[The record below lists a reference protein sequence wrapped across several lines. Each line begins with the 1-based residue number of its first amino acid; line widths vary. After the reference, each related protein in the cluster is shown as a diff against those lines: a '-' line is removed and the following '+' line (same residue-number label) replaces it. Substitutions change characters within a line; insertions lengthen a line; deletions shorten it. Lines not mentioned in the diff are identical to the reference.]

1 MNLSPFCGSFAT
13 ERGLFSI
20 YSATLASEPLFRYTS
35 IAVDHL
41 QEYEVYI
48 MKYQIKDGTVT
59 LGGETIL
66 SHIDFEIQ
74 GNQKIAVVGRNGAGK
89 TTLLRLI
96 AGELSLDRDDRR
108 QGPGILA
115 SRQLTVEMLGQ
126 QALAEEER
134 TVEEL
139 MMLHCPAKGLFD
151 RERFEYEREYDTL
164 FTGLGFQ
171 KEDKKR
177 SVAAFSG
184 GQKTKIALIQ
194 LLLKKPDLLLLDE
207 PTNHLDM
214 ETASWLEGYLR
225 QYPGAVVMVSHDRF
239 FMDRTADIVYEL
251 EQGKLTRYP
260 GNYTNYR
267 EQKRKNY
274 EIQMKSYLRQQEE
287 IERQEELIK
296 RFKNKPSKAAFA
308 RSRKKILERMLPVEK
323 PREDMAHIFTGTITP
338 LIPGSKW
345 VFEAEHLKIGY
356 DKHSLLELSLRI
368 RKGQKIGILGVNGS
382 GKTTF
387 LKTVAGF
394 LPAVAGECALGN
406 NITIGYFDQY
416 SAAIQSEK
424 TVVEHFSDLFPSLT
438 DKEVRT
444 ILGAYLFKGKD
455 GAKRVDDLS
464 GGEKARLVL
473 AELLQSRPNFLILDE
488 PTNHMDIQAKETL
501 ESAFQ
506 AYEGTILFV
515 SHDRYF
521 IRQVAKSVLIFENNA
536 AFYYPFGYEHY
547 LERKEKEASGEPLAA
562 RIKAE
567 EQALI
572 EGLKAVPRAERH
584 RLREIPEEEAYD
596 QWRLRLAAEAIENAA
611 EQTEEIW
618 QQILEKN
625 GKREEWELEHWD
637 QWLNEI
643 ADKNEDAACG
653 EKQEKQAEEELSA
666 FTEQYENAQSAWT
679 DACLFWYDIWCE
691 AHPEPVMDPGTSDT
705 DGSVPQDT
713 ESSKTDGSEI

>member
-1 MNLSPFCGSFAT
+1 MFVAGPKFKNPPASK
-13 ERGLFSI
+13 
-20 YSATLASEPLFRYTS
+20 LASDFRPFDPGIKLCDY
-35 IAVDHL
+35 L
-41 QEYEVYI
+41 QTYEVTT

-108 QGPGILA
+108 QGPGITA

-126 QALAEEER
+126 QALAGEER

-139 MMLHCPAKGLFD
+139 VMLNCPAKGPFD

-547 LERKEKEASGEPLAA
+547 LERKEKEAFGEPLAA

>member
-1 MNLSPFCGSFAT
+1 MFVAGPKFKNPPASK
-13 ERGLFSI
+13 
-20 YSATLASEPLFRYTS
+20 LASDFRPFDPGIKLCDY
-35 IAVDHL
+35 L
-41 QEYEVYI
+41 QTYEVTT

-108 QGPGILA
+108 QGPGITA

-126 QALAEEER
+126 QALAGEER

-139 MMLHCPAKGLFD
+139 VMLNCPAKGSFD

-424 TVVEHFSDLFPSLT
+424 TVVEHFSDLFPSLIGLLGGFGAGVAYT
-438 DKEVRT
+438 MVRRLGQIGENKAYIVFFFSAFSCVVTLPYLLFCYEPMTWKQLLCLVMAGLSAAGGQFGVTSAYCYAPAKEISVYDYT
-444 ILGAYLFKGKD
+444 QIIFAAGLGFLLFAQIPDWLSILGYCIIIAMAVVMFFY
-455 GAKRVDDLS
+455 
-464 GGEKARLVL
+464 
-473 AELLQSRPNFLILDE
+473 N
-488 PTNHMDIQAKETL
+488 KE
-501 ESAFQ
+501 S
-506 AYEGTILFV
+506 
-515 SHDRYF
+515 
-521 IRQVAKSVLIFENNA
+521 
-536 AFYYPFGYEHY
+536 
-547 LERKEKEASGEPLAA
+547 
-562 RIKAE
+562 
-567 EQALI
+567 
-572 EGLKAVPRAERH
+572 
-584 RLREIPEEEAYD
+584 
-596 QWRLRLAAEAIENAA
+596 
-611 EQTEEIW
+611 
-618 QQILEKN
+618 
-625 GKREEWELEHWD
+625 
-637 QWLNEI
+637 
-643 ADKNEDAACG
+643 DK
-653 EKQEKQAEEELSA
+653 
-666 FTEQYENAQSAWT
+666 
-679 DACLFWYDIWCE
+679 
-691 AHPEPVMDPGTSDT
+691 
-705 DGSVPQDT
+705 
-713 ESSKTDGSEI
+713 

>member
-1 MNLSPFCGSFAT
+1 
-13 ERGLFSI
+13 
-20 YSATLASEPLFRYTS
+20 
-35 IAVDHL
+35 
-41 QEYEVYI
+41 

-184 GQKTKIALIQ
+184 GQKTKIALIR
-194 LLLKKPDLLLLDE
+194 LLLQKPDLLLLDE

-214 ETASWLEGYLR
+214 ETVQWLEGYLR
-225 QYPGAVVMVSHDRF
+225 NYDRAVVMVSHDRF
-239 FMDRTADIVYEL
+239 FLDRTAQIVYEL
-251 EQGKLTRYP
+251 EDRKLTKYP
-260 GNYTNYR
+260 GNYTAYR
-267 EQKRKNY
+267 EKKRKDY
-274 EIQMKSYLRQQEE
+274 ELQKKAYIRPQEE
-287 IERQEELIK
+287 IARQEELIR
-296 RFKNKPSKAAFA
+296 RFKNKPAKASFA
-308 RSRKKILERMLPVEK
+308 RSRKKMLERMERVEA
-323 PREDMAHIFTGTITP
+323 PREDTAHIFTGEILP
-338 LIPGSKW
+338 AVPGSKW
-345 VFEAEHLKIGY
+345 VLEAEHLKIGY
-356 DKHSLLELSLRI
+356 EGHPLLELSLRM
-368 RKGQKIGILGVNGS
+368 RKGQKIALLGENGA

-387 LKTVAGF
+387 LKTAAGS
-394 LPAVAGECALGN
+394 LPPVDGVCSLGN

-416 SAAIQSEK
+416 SSAIESEQ
-424 TVVEHFSDLFPSLT
+424 TVAEHFSELFPSLNQ
-438 DKEVRT
+438 KEVRT
-444 ILGAYLFKGKD
+444 ILGSYLFPGKE
-455 GAKRVDDLS
+455 ASRKVSSLS

-488 PTNHMDIQAKETL
+488 PTNHMDIQARETL

-506 AYEGTILFV
+506 AYQGTILFV

-521 IRQVAKSVLIFENNA
+521 IRQVAKSVLIFEGA
-536 AFYYPFGYEHY
+536 RAMYYPFGYEHY
-547 LERKEKEASGEPLAA
+547 LERLEKEKEGLSPAA
-562 RIKAE
+562 RIQAE

-572 EGLKAVPRAERH
+572 AGLKAVPRAERH
-584 RLREIPEEEAYD
+584 RLREIPTEEAYD
-596 QWRLRLAAEAIENAA
+596 QWRLKMA
-611 EQTEEIW
+611 
-618 QQILEKN
+618 
-625 GKREEWELEHWD
+625 
-637 QWLNEI
+637 
-643 ADKNEDAACG
+643 EDAMNEAAG
-653 EKQEKQAEEELSA
+653 QAEEQMKVWEENRLKRLWEQAEEQPASALEAQPLEDIAPLWEKWHQACMDWYEIWSEL
-666 FTEQYENAQSAWT
+666 
-679 DACLFWYDIWCE
+679 
-691 AHPEPVMDPGTSDT
+691 HPEPEAPEPEKFADL
-705 DGSVPQDT
+705 
-713 ESSKTDGSEI
+713 ESKEDAE

>member
-1 MNLSPFCGSFAT
+1 
-13 ERGLFSI
+13 
-20 YSATLASEPLFRYTS
+20 
-35 IAVDHL
+35 
-41 QEYEVYI
+41 

-108 QGPGILA
+108 QGPGITA

-126 QALAEEER
+126 QALAGEER

-139 MMLHCPAKGLFD
+139 VMLNCPAKGPFD

-394 LPAVAGECALGN
+394 LPAVAGERALGN

-547 LERKEKEASGEPLAA
+547 LDRKEKEASGEPLAA

>member
-1 MNLSPFCGSFAT
+1 MFVAGPKFKNPPASK
-13 ERGLFSI
+13 
-20 YSATLASEPLFRYTS
+20 LASDFRPFDPGIKLCDY
-35 IAVDHL
+35 L
-41 QEYEVYI
+41 QTYEVTT

-59 LGGETIL
+59 LGGETIV

-108 QGPGILA
+108 QGPGITA

-126 QALAEEER
+126 QALAGEER

-139 MMLHCPAKGLFD
+139 VMLNCPAKGPFD

-225 QYPGAVVMVSHDRF
+225 QYPEAVVMVSHDRF

>member
-1 MNLSPFCGSFAT
+1 MFVAGPKFKNPPASK
-13 ERGLFSI
+13 
-20 YSATLASEPLFRYTS
+20 LASDFRPFDPGIKLCDY
-35 IAVDHL
+35 L
-41 QEYEVYI
+41 QTYEVTT

-108 QGPGILA
+108 QGPGITA

-126 QALAEEER
+126 QALAGEER

-139 MMLHCPAKGLFD
+139 VMLNCPAKGPFD

-368 RKGQKIGILGVNGS
+368 RKVQKIGILGVNGS

>member
-1 MNLSPFCGSFAT
+1 
-13 ERGLFSI
+13 
-20 YSATLASEPLFRYTS
+20 
-35 IAVDHL
+35 
-41 QEYEVYI
+41 

-108 QGPGILA
+108 QGPGITA

-126 QALAEEER
+126 QALAGEER

-139 MMLHCPAKGLFD
+139 VMLNCPAKGPFD

-455 GAKRVDDLS
+455 GMICPEVKKQ
-464 GGEKARLVL
+464 GWCWQNCCKA
-473 AELLQSRPNFLILDE
+473 
-488 PTNHMDIQAKETL
+488 
-501 ESAFQ
+501 
-506 AYEGTILFV
+506 G
-515 SHDRYF
+515 
-521 IRQVAKSVLIFENNA
+521 
-536 AFYYPFGYEHY
+536 
-547 LERKEKEASGEPLAA
+547 
-562 RIKAE
+562 
-567 EQALI
+567 
-572 EGLKAVPRAERH
+572 
-584 RLREIPEEEAYD
+584 
-596 QWRLRLAAEAIENAA
+596 
-611 EQTEEIW
+611 QT
-618 QQILEKN
+618 
-625 GKREEWELEHWD
+625 
-637 QWLNEI
+637 
-643 ADKNEDAACG
+643 
-653 EKQEKQAEEELSA
+653 S
-666 FTEQYENAQSAWT
+666 
-679 DACLFWYDIWCE
+679 
-691 AHPEPVMDPGTSDT
+691 
-705 DGSVPQDT
+705 
-713 ESSKTDGSEI
+713 